1 MVKSLEI
8 RNPHVFSPSSVR
20 NLGLLHLISLGDTL
34 LIGGFQAATPRTKET
49 ALLPG
54 KVRLEALGEPMKIKA
69 WNKWEASLFWIFQV
83 TLQFGNLVQYLYQ
96 YWETIWNNI
105 VTTFCICLRGA
116 VLVVFCMFAILVL
129 IFTRTL
135 QSKRTFSIGKSSM
148 KWPSIRKRTVKKI

>member
-1 MVKSLEI
+1 MVKSPEI